1 MISFISISIIN
12 DKAHKCAIT
21 ISIQTNEKQT
31 IYIYIETENRK
42 TKSNGGE
49 PIQSNR
55 IQRKS
60 KIKKKE
66 NKNKEEEKNNKLIIQ
81 VIIQINES
89 L

>member
-12 DKAHKCAIT
+12 DKAHKRAIT
-21 ISIQTNEKQT
+21 ILIQTNEKQT

-66 NKNKEEEKNNKLIIQ
+66 NKNKEEEKT
-81 VIIQINES
+81 IN
-89 L
+89 